1 MAPPPSGKQ
10 PPPRRATGTAP
21 VAGRPARPV
30 TGTGAAAV
38 RKPAPRPRPAAPSSK
53 LVAQSGPASGQE
65 FVLEGDELVIGRAA
79 DNPVSIPDTSVS
91 RKHALVRKTA
101 EGWAVSDLGSGNGTM
116 LNGEAIA
123 DETGLNDGDVI
134 TLGDTELRYAGASAA
149 GADLGADM
157 PTADLP
163 SSSGARR
170 PPVRTARTGGG
181 TAERGG
187 RGRPVRTSRMSED
200 PEEAKKKRRKI
211 FLIVGGSLV
220 VVMALFVGWK
230 AIDNKRQIAKIA
242 AARAGAEHQAAMADL
257 FKEAKVLV
265 RQGKWAEAK
274 TKLEEIQ
281 AEDAEY
287 ETRQVENYLK
297 IAGDEIPNQSLLA
310 EGNAA
315 IAKGELG
322 KASAALAKVKT
333 TTQEAALRTAKDA
346 LDAKTVEKMG
356 EARAL
361 LAFAT
366 DLTKMEELKA
376 LAEDILAVRTDDRE
390 ASELKKTAETSI
402 YRIKNPTVAPPPPDT
417 PWLEVSQRFKN
428 GDSSGALS
436 LAQACANKFAQCRTF
451 ESNIK
456 EFEAKSKRL
465 EDLSENELIALY
477 DLDKK
482 IAGGQS
488 SELSRPVRTQLVS
501 KLFVKASQAK
511 TTGNWPRAIEL
522 ARKVQQA
529 DSGHVGAQALI
540 NEGRSQARDAY
551 LRGYQIRETSPDEAI
566 KLFKDVMN
574 MTPPDDENHQK
585 AKSRVAELQKQ

>member
-1 MAPPPSGKQ
+1 MSGRTGASAPV
-10 PPPRRATGTAP
+10 RARATP
-21 VAGRPARPV
+21 RP
-30 TGTGAAAV
+30 
-38 RKPAPRPRPAAPSSK
+38 KPAATAR

-65 FVLEGDELVIGRAA
+65 FVLEGDELVLGRAA

-101 EGWAVSDLGSGNGTM
+101 DGWAVSDLGSGNGTM

-123 DETGLNDGDVI
+123 DETPLTDGDVI
-134 TLGDTELRYAGASAA
+134 TMGDTELKYAGAGDGSADETAAPPA
-149 GADLGADM
+149 G
-157 PTADLP
+157 
-163 SSSGARR
+163 GARR

-181 TAERGG
+181 ALERSSG
-187 RGRPVRTSRMSED
+187 RGRPVRTSRMAED

-220 VVMALFVGWK
+220 VIMALLVGWK

-242 AARAGAEHQAAMADL
+242 ERKAGQEHQAAMADL
-257 FKEAKVLV
+257 FKEAKLLV
-265 RQGKWAEAK
+265 RQGKWSEAK
-274 TKLEEIQ
+274 SKLEEIQ
-281 AEDAEY
+281 TEDPDY
-287 ETRQVENYLK
+287 ETRQVENYIK
-297 IAGDEIPNQSLLA
+297 IATDEIPNQALLA
-310 EGNAA
+310 AANEA

-322 KASAALAKVKT
+322 KAAASLAKVKT
-333 TTQEAALRTAKDA
+333 LSQDAPLTAAKEA
-346 LDAKTVEKMG
+346 LDAKTTEKMG
-356 EARAL
+356 IARGL
-361 LAFAT
+361 LASAG

-376 LAEDILAVRTDDRE
+376 LCEDILLVRVEDRE
-390 ASELKKTAETSI
+390 ASELKKTAETAI
-402 YRIKNPTVAPPPPDT
+402 YKIKNPPVAEARPDT
-417 PWLEVSQRFKN
+417 PWLEVSARFKN

-456 EFEAKSKRL
+456 EFETKSKNL
-465 EDLSENELIALY
+465 ENLNENDLIALY

-482 IAGGQS
+482 IAGGTS

-540 NEGRSQARDAY
+540 NEGRTQAREAY
-551 LRGYQIRETSPDEAI
+551 LRGYQLRESSPDEAI
-566 KLFKDVMN
+566 RLFKDVMN
-574 MTPPDDENHQK
+574 MTPPDDETHMK
-585 AKSRVAELQKQ
+585 AKSRVNELQKQ

>member
-1 MAPPPSGKQ
+1 MPPPPGKQ
-10 PPPRRATGTAP
+10 PPPRRATGVAP
-21 VAGRPARPV
+21 AASGSGR
-30 TGTGAAAV
+30 TGAVA
-38 RKPAPRPRPAAPSSK
+38 RKAPPPRPKAVASK

-65 FVLEGDELVIGRAA
+65 FALEGDELVIGRAA

-91 RKHALVRKTA
+91 RKHALVRKT
-101 EGWAVSDLGSGNGTM
+101 EDGWAVSDLGSGNGTM

-123 DETGLNDGDVI
+123 DETPLNDGDVI
-134 TLGDTELRYAGASAA
+134 TLGDTELRYAGASGA
-149 GADLGADM
+149 GAGANEADA
-157 PTADLP
+157 TADVP
-163 SSSGARR
+163 SSASSRR

-181 TAERGG
+181 GAGERSTG

-211 FLIVGGSLV
+211 FIIVGGALV

-230 AIDNKRQIAKIA
+230 AIANKQAIARAA
-242 AARAGAEHQAAMADL
+242 AARAGAEHQAAMADM
-257 FKEAKVLV
+257 FKEAKGLV
-265 RQGKWAEAK
+265 RAGKWAEAK

-297 IAGDEIPNQSLLA
+297 LANDEIPNEGLLA
-310 EGNAA
+310 EATTALGKN
-315 IAKGELG
+315 ELG
-322 KASAALAKVKT
+322 KAFAALQKVKSNAPSVD
-333 TTQEAALRTAKDA
+333 AAVRAAKEQLEIKATEKTGAART
-346 LDAKTVEKMG
+346 
-356 EARAL
+356 L
-361 LAFAT
+361 LAFPKDQA
-366 DLTKMEELKA
+366 KMEEMKA
-376 LAEDILAVRTDDRE
+376 LCEDILLVRAEDRE
-390 ASELKKTAETSI
+390 ASELKKQAETAI
-402 YRIKNPTVAPPPPDT
+402 YAIKNPTIAPPPPDT
-417 PWLEVSQRFKN
+417 PWLEVSARFKN

-436 LAQACANKFAQCRTF
+436 LAQACANKFQQCRTF

-465 EDLSENELIALY
+465 EELSENDLIALY

-540 NEGRSQARDAY
+540 NEGKTQAREAY
-551 LRGYQIRETSPDEAI
+551 LRGYQLKDSSPDEAI

-574 MTPPDDENHQK
+574 MTPPDDETHQK

>member
-1 MAPPPSGKQ
+1 MI
-10 PPPRRATGTAP
+10 
-21 VAGRPARPV
+21 
-30 TGTGAAAV
+30 
-38 RKPAPRPRPAAPSSK
+38 
-53 LVAQSGPASGQE
+53 AQTGPASGQE
-65 FVLEGDELVIGRAA
+65 FALEGDELVIGRAA

-123 DETGLNDGDVI
+123 DETQLNEGDVI
-134 TLGDTELRYAGASAA
+134 SLGDTELRFSGGGAPSLDAATGENPAGASA
-149 GADLGADM
+149 G
-157 PTADLP
+157 
-163 SSSGARR
+163 RR

-181 TAERGG
+181 SAVERSTG
-187 RGRPVRTSRMSED
+187 RGRPVRTSRMAED

-211 FLIVGGSLV
+211 FLAVGGSLV
-220 VVMALFVGWK
+220 VIMALFVGWK
-230 AIDNKRQIAKIA
+230 AIDNKRTIARRNA
-242 AARAGAEHQAAMADL
+242 ELQGREHQGAMADL
-257 FKEAKVLV
+257 FKEAKGLV
-265 RQGKWAEAK
+265 RVGKWSEAK
-274 TKLEEIQ
+274 AKLEEIQ

-287 ETRQVENYLK
+287 ESRQVENYIK
-297 IAGDEIPNQSLLA
+297 IADAEIPNQALLA
-310 EGNAA
+310 AANEA

-322 KASAALAKVKT
+322 KAAAALAKVKT
-333 TTQEAALRTAKDA
+333 TTQEDALRRARETLELKATDKI
-346 LDAKTVEKMG
+346 G
-356 EARAL
+356 EARTL
-361 LAFAT
+361 LTFAT
-366 DLTKMEELKA
+366 DLAKMEQVKA
-376 LAEDILAVRTDDRE
+376 LCEDILLVRSDDRE
-390 ASELKKTAETSI
+390 AAEFKKTAESAI

-451 ESNIK
+451 EANIK

-465 EDLSENELIALY
+465 EELSENELMALY

-488 SELSRPVRTQLVS
+488 SELSRPVRTQMVS

-529 DSGHVGAQALI
+529 DSGHVGAQSLI
-540 NEGRSQARDAY
+540 NEGRSQAREAY
-551 LRGYQIRETSPDEAI
+551 LRGYQLRDTSPEEAI
-566 KLFKDVMN
+566 KLFKDVMS
-574 MTPPDDENHQK
+574 MTPSDDETHQK
-585 AKSRVAELQKQ
+585 AKSRVAELQRQ